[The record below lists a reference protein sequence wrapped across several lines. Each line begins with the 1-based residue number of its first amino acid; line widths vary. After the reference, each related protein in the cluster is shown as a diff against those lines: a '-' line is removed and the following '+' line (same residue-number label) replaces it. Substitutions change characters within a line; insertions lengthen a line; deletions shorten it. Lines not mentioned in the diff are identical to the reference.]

1 MANKA
6 YVYAIYPNKEQAELC
21 QKTFGCCRFVYNQ
34 MLKVQQE
41 RYKNGEKH
49 LSKLSANN
57 YCTQHQKKE
66 FVFLKEVDKFA
77 LNNAI
82 FHLAD
87 GFDKFF
93 KRRGGYPKYKNKH
106 KAKKTYT
113 TNFTNNNIEI
123 GDDYIKLPK
132 LGKVRAKVHRK
143 PDENWKLKS
152 ATITQNRDDTYQVSI
167 LFEYEV
173 KELHTPVA
181 IMSVLGLDYKSDG
194 LYVDSDGNNCDMPH
208 YYKSSQDKLSKSQR
222 KLKHKTIGSNNYRK
236 QQKKIAKIHRHVS
249 NQRKDFLHKKSTEIA
264 NQYTCVC
271 VEKLNMKS
279 MANKGFGNG
288 KATLDNGYGM
298 FVNFLEYKLK
308 ERGGYLIKV
317 DKWFPSSQLC
327 HWCGYRNPNLKDLR
341 IRKWDCPHCGHRG
354 IDRDWNAAINIKA
367 EGLRILKSA

>member
-6 YVYAIYPNKEQAELC
+6 YVYAIYPNKKQAELC

-34 MLKVQQE
+34 MLDVQQE

-57 YCTQHQKKE
+57 YCTQHLKKE
-66 FVFLKEVDKFA
+66 FLFLKEVDKFA
-77 LNNAI
+77 LNNAV
-82 FHLAD
+82 FHLANS
-87 GFDKFF
+87 FDRFF
-93 KRRGGYPKYKNKH
+93 KKQGGYPKYKNKH

-132 LGKVRAKVHRK
+132 LGKVKAKIHRK
-143 PDENWKLKS
+143 PKEKWKLKS
-152 ATITQNRDDTYQVSI
+152 ATVIQNRDGTYQISV
-167 LFEYEV
+167 LFEYET
-173 KELHTPVA
+173 KEINALVTS
-181 IMSVLGLDYKSDG
+181 MSTLGLDYKSDG
-194 LYVDSDGNNCDMPH
+194 LYVDSEGNNCDMPH
-208 YYKSSQDKLSKSQR
+208 YYRLSQDKLAKSQR
-222 KLKHKTIGSNNYRK
+222 KLKHKIIGSNNYCK
-236 QQKKIAKIHRHVS
+236 QQRKIAKIHRHIA

-271 VEKLNMKS
+271 VESLNMRS

-308 ERGGYLIKV
+308 DRGGYLIKV

-327 HWCGYRNPNLKDLR
+327 HWCGYRNKNLKELR
-341 IRKWDCPHCGHRG
+341 IRKWNCPCCGHKG
-354 IDRDWNAAINIKA
+354 IDRDWNSAINIMV
-367 EGLRILKSA
+367 EGLRILESA